1 MKETLCLEPD
11 VTSTEA
17 TTSANHDEIAQEWT
31 LSVHKVT
38 HRICVDVR
46 MNVVRYRL
54 SRTSDARNLKPSY
67 PSQTGISSTVSSH
80 NMLQQG
86 GVIRIDDVIR
96 TRQANDVVFRVRL
109 ELRKCQ
115 YSVFYSLPGV
125 HFPTHNER
133 SPLLHNL
140 RCVELLRRCGIA
152 PHHPVLCHIHGNL
165 NRYGGY

>member
-1 MKETLCLEPD
+1 
-11 VTSTEA
+11 
-17 TTSANHDEIAQEWT
+17 
-31 LSVHKVT
+31 
-38 HRICVDVR
+38 

-67 PSQTGISSTVSSH
+67 PSQTEISSTVSSH
-80 NMLQQG
+80 DVLQQG
-86 GVIRIDDVIR
+86 GVIRINDVIR
-96 TRQANDVVFRVRL
+96 TRQANDVVFCIRL